1 MKTTHVRLQGYQS
14 SLLLGMAILLFVVG
28 INGVVSLRATRKLL
42 DRTRAVEHTRTVS
55 DELDA
60 TLATMLNLETG
71 ERGYLYTGQRSYLE
85 PYELGK
91 PELQAHLQNLAR
103 LIADN
108 PVQQRN
114 LERVRAATQDAMSFF
129 QRAIELE
136 DAGQPQA
143 ARQMVL
149 TGGGKATMDRVRTA
163 LAEMRTEELRLLSVR
178 SAEAQQSERYLLLTI
193 PLSHVFTAVLLVLAA
208 LLVGRDLRKRVETAR
223 RLRELADGEREARDQ
238 AEAAQRRTE
247 SILSGIS
254 ETFMLLD
261 RNWNILY
268 VNEQAVRLT
277 GKPRPELIGAHVWTI
292 FPELVGTKAEK
303 AYRQAMETQSFEA
316 IEIFDSA
323 RRKWFSLH
331 LYPSAESLTVFG
343 QDITGLKDAQNALIR
358 SEKLVA
364 VGRMASSVAHEI
376 NNPLEAVTNLVW
388 IARQDPTVS
397 DAVKKNLATADEE
410 LRRVA
415 HITKQTL
422 GFYRDGVLPVSVPMA
437 EILRSVLGLYSSR
450 IAGKQIA
457 LRTDYDDSVIFGY
470 AGELR
475 QLFSNLLAN
484 SIDAVPAHGKLA
496 VKISR
501 SGAWRGSER
510 HGVRVSIGDNGCG
523 IPAENLDSV
532 FEPFFTTK
540 QVTGI
545 GLGLWVARQVVEK
558 HGGQI
563 RVRSSTGRHYTVI
576 SVFLPERGEFQPE
589 EMAAAG

>member
-1 MKTTHVRLQGYQS
+1 
-14 SLLLGMAILLFVVG
+14 
-28 INGVVSLRATRKLL
+28 
-42 DRTRAVEHTRTVS
+42 
-55 DELDA
+55 
-60 TLATMLNLETG
+60 
-71 ERGYLYTGQRSYLE
+71 
-85 PYELGK
+85 
-91 PELQAHLQNLAR
+91 
-103 LIADN
+103 
-108 PVQQRN
+108 
-114 LERVRAATQDAMSFF
+114 
-129 QRAIELE
+129 
-136 DAGQPQA
+136 
-143 ARQMVL
+143 
-149 TGGGKATMDRVRTA
+149 
-163 LAEMRTEELRLLSVR
+163 
-178 SAEAQQSERYLLLTI
+178 
-193 PLSHVFTAVLLVLAA
+193 
-208 LLVGRDLRKRVETAR
+208 
-223 RLRELADGEREARDQ
+223 
-238 AEAAQRRTE
+238 
-247 SILSGIS
+247 
-254 ETFMLLD
+254 MLLD

-277 GKPRPELIGAHVWTI
+277 GKPRPELIGAQVWTI

-303 AYRQAMETQSFEA
+303 AYRRAMKTQSFEV
-316 IEIFDSA
+316 IELFDSA

-450 IAGKQIA
+450 IAGKQIT
-457 LRTDYDDSVIFGY
+457 LRTHYDDSMIFGY

-484 SIDAVPAHGKLA
+484 SIDAVPASGKLA
-496 VKISR
+496 VKVSR

-510 HGVRVSIGDNGCG
+510 HGVRVTIGDNGCG